1 MTRLPIL
8 ACAAIALGGAASAQ
22 SAQKPIS
29 RADYIK
35 TVDGRFNNMDANHDG
50 FLSRAEMAAQAQ
62 RDLDLGKAKINQ
74 QLVASFNK
82 LDTNHDGK
90 LTLQEF
96 MGAAPAI
103 KLGETP
109 DQIVQRLDSNHDGR
123 ISTAEFRDPE
133 VAKFNRV
140 DANHDGIATPQEV
153 QAARK

>member
-1 MTRLPIL
+1 MTHDYKATIREDIAHLPGYDVER
-8 ACAAIALGGAASAQ
+8 AKALS
-22 SAQKPIS
+22 
-29 RADYIK
+29 
-35 TVDGRFNNMDANHDG
+35 DGEVEELLN
-50 FLSRAEMAAQAQ
+50 E
-62 RDLDLGKAKINQ
+62 
-74 QLVASFNK
+74 
-82 LDTNHDGK
+82 TDGK

-109 DQIVQRLDSNHDGR
+109 DQIVQRLDANHDGR

-133 VAKFNRV
+133 VAKFKRV